1 MKKLIILLRRLD
13 MTYKEVRGSIFN
25 SKAQA
30 LVNTV
35 NCVGVMGKGIAL
47 EFRRR
52 YPKMFKEYRRV
63 CEKGE
68 LQPGQ
73 ILPYRDGETWILNF
87 AIKNDWKQPS
97 KVEWIE
103 SSLKDFVSRYQDM
116 GIKSAAFPWMGAMNG
131 GIPIETIK
139 KIMGSYLSNLTDIDI
154 EVYDFDPDASD
165 PLFEK
170 LNDIAKIQP
179 LDVGKLSKSSDI
191 QPRYMDKIIK
201 TLRERNVKSLPRFIE
216 SKAIGKA
223 NIEKLYSFLI
233 DPKKNSENFRSVT
246 LFTKGK

>member
-1 MKKLIILLRRLD
+1 MS
-13 MTYKEVRGSIFN
+13 YKEVRGSIFN

-52 YPKMFKEYRRV
+52 YPKMFKEYQRV

-73 ILPYRDGETWILNF
+73 ILPYREGERWILNF

-97 KVEWIE
+97 KVKWIE
-103 SSLKDFVSRYQDM
+103 NCLKEFVSRYRDM
-116 GIKSAAFPWMGAMNG
+116 GIKSIAFSWMGAMNG

-139 KIMGSYLSNLTDIDI
+139 KIMRNYLSNLTDIDI
-154 EVYDFDPDASD
+154 EVYDFDPDAND

-170 LNDIAKIQP
+170 LYDIAKIQA
-179 LDVGKLSKSSDI
+179 LNMKDLSKSSGI
-191 QPRYMDKIIK
+191 RPHYMEKIIK
-201 TLRERNVKSLPRFIE
+201 ALQQENIRSLPHLIE
-216 SKAIGKA
+216 SGVIGKT
-223 NIEKLYSFLI
+223 NIERLYAFLI
-233 DPKKNSENFRSVT
+233 DPRTDSKNFRVVT
-246 LFTKGK
+246 LSSEGE

>member
-1 MKKLIILLRRLD
+1 MKKLIILLRRLN
-13 MTYKEVRGSIFN
+13 MTHKEIRGSIFN

-103 SSLKDFVSRYQDM
+103 SCLKDFVSRYRDM
-116 GIKSAAFPWMGAMNG
+116 SIKSAAFPWMGAMNG
-131 GIPIETIK
+131 GIPIEIIK
-139 KIMGSYLSNLTDIDI
+139 KIMRSYLSNLTDIDI

-170 LNDIAKIQP
+170 LNNIVKSRYLNIKD
-179 LDVGKLSKSSDI
+179 LSKISGI
-191 QPRYMDKIIK
+191 QARYMEKIIK
-201 TLRERNVKSLPRFIE
+201 ALQEENIRSLPRLIE
-216 SKAIGKA
+216 SGIIGKT
-223 NIEKLYSFLI
+223 NIERLYAFLI
-233 DPKKNSENFRSVT
+233 DSRNKDSPYLP
-246 LFTKGK
+246 LFPEGE

>member
-1 MKKLIILLRRLD
+1 MS
-13 MTYKEVRGSIFN
+13 YKEVRGSIFN

-52 YPKMFKEYRRV
+52 YPEMFKEYRNICKR
-63 CEKGE
+63 GE

-87 AIKNDWKQPS
+87 AIKNDWKQPA

-103 SSLKDFVSRYQDM
+103 SCLTEFVSRYRDM
-116 GIKSAAFPWMGAMNG
+116 NIKSAAFPWMGAMNG
-131 GIPIETIK
+131 GISIEIIK
-139 KIMGSYLSNLTDIDI
+139 KIMRSYLLNLTDIDI

-170 LNDIAKIQP
+170 LNNIAKIQP
-179 LDVGKLSKSSDI
+179 IDMRKLSKSSDI
-191 QPRYMDKIIK
+191 QPRYMEKIIK
-201 TLRERNVKSLPRFIE
+201 TLRERNIKSLPQFIE

>member
-1 MKKLIILLRRLD
+1 MS
-13 MTYKEVRGSIFN
+13 YKEVRGSIFN

-52 YPKMFKEYRRV
+52 YPKMFKEYQCV

-73 ILPYRDGETWILNF
+73 ILPYRGGETWILNF
-87 AIKNDWKQPS
+87 VIKNDWKQPS

-103 SSLKDFVSRYQDM
+103 NCLKEFVSSYRDT

-139 KIMGSYLSNLTDIDI
+139 KIMRNYLSNLTDIDI

-170 LNDIAKIQP
+170 LNNIVKSRYLNIKD
-179 LDVGKLSKSSDI
+179 LSKISDI
-191 QPRYMDKIIK
+191 QPRYMEKIIK
-201 TLRERNVKSLPRFIE
+201 ALQQENIRSLPRLIE
-216 SKAIGKA
+216 SGIIGKK
-223 NIEKLYSFLI
+223 NIEKLYAFLI
-233 DPKKNSENFRSVT
+233 GHPRINDSPYQTPLFSE
-246 LFTKGK
+246 GG

>member
-1 MKKLIILLRRLD
+1 MS
-13 MTYKEVRGSIFN
+13 YKELKGSIF
-25 SKAQA
+25 STKAQA

-52 YPKMFKEYRRV
+52 YPEMFKEYLYI

-73 ILPYRDGETWILNF
+73 ILPYREEERWIINF

-97 KVEWIE
+97 KVKWIE
-103 SSLKDFVSRYQDM
+103 SCLKEFVSRYRDM

-131 GIPIETIK
+131 GISIEIIK
-139 KIMGSYLSNLTDIDI
+139 KNMRNYLSNLTDIDI

-179 LDVGKLSKSSDI
+179 IDMGKLSKSSDI
-191 QPRYMDKIIK
+191 QPRYMEKIIK
-201 TLRERNVKSLPRFIE
+201 TLRERNVKSLPQFIE

-246 LFTKGK
+246 LFFKGK

>member
-1 MKKLIILLRRLD
+1 

-30 LVNTV
+30 FVNTV

-73 ILPYRDGETWILNF
+73 ILPYQEGGTWILNF

-97 KVEWIE
+97 KVEWME
-103 SSLKDFVSRYQDM
+103 SCLKEFISSYRDM

-131 GIPIETIK
+131 GIPIEIIK
-139 KIMGSYLSNLTDIDI
+139 KVMRNYLSNLTDIDI
-154 EVYDFDPDASD
+154 EVYDFEPDASD

-170 LNDIAKIQP
+170 LNSIVESRYLNIKD
-179 LDVGKLSKSSDI
+179 LSKRTGI
-191 QPRYMDKIIK
+191 QARYMEKIIK
-201 TLRERNVKSLPRFIE
+201 ALQQENIRSLPRLIE
-216 SKAIGKA
+216 SGIIGKK
-223 NIEKLYSFLI
+223 NIEKLYAFLI
-233 DPKKNSENFRSVT
+233 KSGIDSSYQVPLFPKGE
-246 LFTKGK
+246 